1 MLHKVLKCS
10 RYNKE
15 NKVGGDV
22 AMMRIITFKDRSVP
36 VYFKQE
42 GTASVELLHHKLYEM
57 ELDFSFRKKWKRIKS
72 VEMVRDVAIFQY
84 NDGTKLYLEVS

>member
-1 MLHKVLKCS
+1 
-10 RYNKE
+10 
-15 NKVGGDV
+15 
-22 AMMRIITFKDRSVP
+22 MMRVITFKNRSVP
-36 VYFKQE
+36 VYYPNEQS
-42 GTASVELLHHKLYEM
+42 ASVDMLHHKLYEM